1 LTVLLL
7 TVRGVLGVADEGGR
21 RPMANVQTIAAELL
35 GGNAL
40 PLADKALSAPY
51 AVSFDDIVKAHH
63 VLDGPAPASNG
74 NRAHAHAQLQ
84 QLWKQFESREGSLES
99 SFFGTYGTTGAA
111 LTSHLQPRGRFPFRR
126 PAIRP
131 RLHVALNLAS
141 ADHAA
146 ELVSRYERIRLRADT
161 LLCGDES
168 ENVMRLVYDRVC
180 RLIRIIDQMLAL
192 DELQANA
199 QLTGSGAIVFAN
211 GAATAAESPARE
223 SPAATRR
230 RQADEKARR
239 KALMADVEKKVSN
252 ALLVAR
258 TEASQ
263 AEDLCTQAVRRSA
276 LMAYFVGMLFGV
288 VVFTVL
294 GFLFGQLLSSVSIT
308 GFNLQRFETV
318 FIAGAVGAVVSV
330 MSRMSSDESWLEYET
345 GRSYLRLLGMFRPL
359 IGAIFGVALYVG
371 ITSGVLQFIKP
382 PSDPNA
388 VFFFFAFIAFLAG
401 FSERWARDILVP
413 PEPASSS
420 SRAAGGSAGAGA

>member
-1 LTVLLL
+1 MTSM
-7 TVRGVLGVADEGGR
+7 T
-21 RPMANVQTIAAELL
+21 TIASEIL
-35 GGNAL
+35 GHKAL
-40 PLADKALSAPY
+40 PAANSSVAAPY
-51 AVSFDDIVKAHH
+51 AVSFDDIVKAHN

-74 NRAHAHAQLQ
+74 DRAEAHVNLQ
-84 QLWKQFESREGSLES
+84 QLWKEFESHEGSLES
-99 SFFGTYGTTGAA
+99 SFFGAYGTTGAA
-111 LTSHLQPRGRFPFRR
+111 LTSHLQAQGRFPFRR
-126 PAIRP
+126 PVIRP

-141 ADHAA
+141 ADRAA

-180 RLIRIIDQMLAL
+180 RLIRIIDQILVL
-192 DELQANA
+192 DELQAGA
-199 QLTGSGAIVFAN
+199 QLTGIAGTIVFGN
-211 GAATAAESPARE
+211 GAATTVEPLAKESAKD
-223 SPAATRR
+223 ARR
-230 RQADEKARR
+230 RRADEKARR
-239 KALMADVEKKVSN
+239 KAIIADLEKKVSN
-252 ALLVAR
+252 ALGVAHK
-258 TEASQ
+258 EATQ

-288 VVFTVL
+288 VVFTVV
-294 GFLFGQLLSSVSIT
+294 GSLFGLLLSSVSIS
-308 GFNLQRFETV
+308 GFNVQRFETV
-318 FIAGAVGAVVSV
+318 FISGAVGAVVSV

-388 VFFFFAFIAFLAG
+388 VFFFFAFVAFLAG

-413 PEPASSS
+413 PQTSSS
-420 SRAAGGSAGAGA
+420 GTPAASPSVVAGS

>member
-1 LTVLLL
+1 
-7 TVRGVLGVADEGGR
+7 
-21 RPMANVQTIAAELL
+21 MASVKTIASEIL
-35 GGNAL
+35 GGKSL
-40 PLADKALSAPY
+40 PPATDSLSAPY

-63 VLDGPAPASNG
+63 VLEGPVPATNG
-74 NRAHAHAQLQ
+74 NRAKAHAHLQ
-84 QLWKQFESREGSLES
+84 QLWKQFESHEGSLES
-99 SFFGTYGTTGAA
+99 SFFGAGGTTGAA
-111 LTSHLQPRGRFPFRR
+111 LTSHQESRGRFPFRR
-126 PAIRP
+126 LATRP

-141 ADHAA
+141 ADRAA

-161 LLCGDES
+161 LLCGEES

-180 RLIRIIDQMLAL
+180 RLIRIIDQMLTL
-192 DELQANA
+192 DELQAGA
-199 QLTGSGAIVFAN
+199 QLTGGEGTVSGN
-211 GAATAAESPARE
+211 GAAVAVASRARE
-223 SPAATRR
+223 SSADARR
-230 RQADEKARR
+230 RRADDAARLKAIT
-239 KALMADVEKKVSN
+239 ADVEKKVGN
-252 ALLVAR
+252 ALIVAR
-258 TEASQ
+258 TEAAQ
-263 AEDLCTQAVRRSA
+263 AEDLCTRAVRRSA

-308 GFNLQRFETV
+308 GFNVQRFETV
-318 FIAGAVGAVVSV
+318 FISGAVGAVVSV

-413 PEPASSS
+413 PQAAASGSPAAASGSP
-420 SRAAGGSAGAGA
+420 AAGGSVAAGA